1 MLSHQGVSASSKC
14 SPLGA
19 IDSAFLKALPPGFL
33 KPYKPAALSPLP
45 RHRIEAVAFN
55 RGGFVEVVQQG
66 RVSKLKVSFPVEDRD
81 KYQDCLPTPVARPP
95 RGLIKGF
102 SRPSRKRFI
111 EDIQRL
117 SAADLG
123 ELYPKFISLTYRHQV
138 DAEEAKGN
146 LRSLFERFRRR
157 WPQSSGY
164 WRMELQKRGVFHFH
178 LIMFGLPWLPHVV
191 LQGMWEEIIGWDLQ
205 REGCHVQVNIKAIE
219 SVKMLTNYVAKYA
232 AKLDDSLPL
241 LDNASYLHA
250 GRWWGKFNKAH
261 LPYAPVQRMLIP
273 IGRWFF
279 GVRRLAKKI
288 YRGVKTTNRFGII
301 GFTVYLDQSVK
312 LFEWIQ
318 TVFMDE
324 QCQYVGD
331 F

>member
-1 MLSHQGVSASSKC
+1 MLSYSCLSSRAKYR
-14 SPLGA
+14 PFAA
-19 IDSAFLKALPPGFL
+19 INPAILKLMPAGLL
-33 KPYKPAALSPLP
+33 KPFKPVARSPLP
-45 RHRIEAVAFN
+45 QHRIETVAER
-55 RGGFVEVVQQG
+55 RGGFVEVTQQG
-66 RVSKLKVSFPVEDRD
+66 RMGKLKVSFPVEDRD
-81 KYQDCLPTPVARPP
+81 RYQDCLPTPVARPQ

-123 ELYPKFISLTYRHQV
+123 ELYPKFISLTYRHRV
-138 DAEEAKGN
+138 DVEQAKAN

-157 WPQSSGY
+157 WPESSGY
-164 WRMELQKRGVFHFH
+164 WRMELQKRGVYHFH

-205 REGCHVQVNIKAIE
+205 REGCHVQVNIKGIQ
-219 SVKMLTNYVAKYA
+219 SVKMLTSYVAKYA
-232 AKLDDSLPL
+232 AKLGDSEPL

-250 GRWWGKFNKAH
+250 GRWWGKFNRAC
-261 LPYAPVQRMLIP
+261 LPYAPAQRMLIP

-288 YRGVKTTNRFGII
+288 YHGVKTTNRNGII
-301 GFTVYLDQSVK
+301 GFTVYLDQSAK

-318 TVFMDE
+318 SVFMDDR
-324 QCQYVGD
+324 CQYAGD